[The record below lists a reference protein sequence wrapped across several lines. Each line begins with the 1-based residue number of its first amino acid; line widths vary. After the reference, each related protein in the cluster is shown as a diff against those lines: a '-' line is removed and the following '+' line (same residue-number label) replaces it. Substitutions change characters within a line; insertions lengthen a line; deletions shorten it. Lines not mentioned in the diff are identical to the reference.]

1 MDIKFYS
8 GDGKSMNAMV
18 KKRVAVTIRDDLVD
32 WLDKQVEAMR
42 FHNRSHGIEYALQ
55 KLKETNTNKKQ

>member
-1 MDIKFYS
+1 
-8 GDGKSMNAMV
+8 MNVMV

-32 WLDKQVEAMR
+32 WLDKQVETMR

-55 KLKETNTNKKQ
+55 KLKETNTNKKAFEK